1 VGADDAFKA
10 VAANDDRD
18 EAIGVVSDDVG
29 QHQDVMH
36 PWTSERPAM
45 STVINGGQTKRPG
58 VLAHPRL
65 AGAVSIVIGARSCR
79 ATSTMMAKTRQTMSA
94 LTPPARIP
102 AVNMSAVGL
111 PGTRAK
117 PEFRLSG
124 IGGSS
129 LARSTM
135 IDEHWKS
142 FECGKLFWNRHFLL
156 QISTTN

>member
-18 EAIGVVSDDVG
+18 EAIGVVSDDVD

-45 STVINGGQTKRPG
+45 STVINGGQTKRAG
-58 VLAHPRL
+58 ALAHPRL

-79 ATSTMMAKTRQTMSA
+79 ATSTMMAKTRQTMST

-102 AVNMSAVGL
+102 ALNMSAVGL

-117 PEFRLSG
+117 PEFRSVG
-124 IGGSS
+124 IGSSS

-135 IDEHWKS
+135 IDE
-142 FECGKLFWNRHFLL
+142 R
-156 QISTTN
+156 